1 MNLVSRFVEFNEK
14 QSSLTAGEISVPTL
28 KNEEILIKIK
38 FTSLCRSDI
47 NTFIGKR
54 SEKTPTILGHEIV
67 GEIVA
72 FGPDA
77 GKKDIRSSKLNVG
90 DIVTW
95 GIFASDPEDRLSK
108 IGLPQK
114 ANDLFKY
121 GHETITEHSHLHGGL
136 ADYIILRKNTPL
148 IKFLSPLPLEVC
160 SIVNCSVATVAA
172 SLRLAENLTN
182 RSILI
187 IGAGMLG
194 IIAVAMLQHYE
205 NASVT
210 VVDISE
216 VRLNKARQF
225 GANQTHLFE
234 DFDLNL
240 EFYDIVIDYSGIHEA
255 IHLGMKKLNVGG
267 IAIWVGATFPQK
279 SLSINPE
286 EVIRKILTIK
296 GIHNYNV
303 DDLITAVEFIEHYN
317 QKYKF
322 EQLIEQSFDLE
333 NVQSAFEFALEN
345 NSYRVGISFN

>member
-1 MNLVSRFVEFNEK
+1 MNLVSRFVQFNEK
-14 QSSLTAGEISVPTL
+14 QSLLTTS
-28 KNEEILIKIK
+28 EILVPILKHGETLVK
-38 FTSLCRSDI
+38 VRYTSICRSDI

-72 FGPDA
+72 FGPGAVNNDV
-77 GKKDIRSSKLNVG
+77 RSNQLNLG
-90 DIVTW
+90 DIITW

-108 IGLPQK
+108 LGFPQK

-121 GHETITEHSHLHGGL
+121 GHETITEQSHLHGGF

-148 IKFLSPLPLEVC
+148 IKFLNQLPLEVC

-172 SLRLAENLTN
+172 SLRIAGNLSN
-182 RSILI
+182 KNVLI

-194 IIAVAMLQHYE
+194 VIAVAMLHNQ
-205 NASVT
+205 NVSSIT

-216 VRLNKARQF
+216 IRLTKAKQF
-225 GANQTHLFE
+225 GAHKIYLFE
-234 DFDLNL
+234 DMDLSL

-255 IHLGMKKLNVGG
+255 IDLGIKKLNIGG

-279 SLSINPE
+279 PLSINPE
-286 EVIRKILTIK
+286 EIIRKILTIK

-303 DDLITAVEFIEHYN
+303 DDLITAVAFVEEYSRTY
-317 QKYKF
+317 QF
-322 EQLIEQSFDLE
+322 EQLIEQTFDLE
-333 NVQSAFEFALEN
+333 NIQSAFEYALEHN
-345 NSYRVGISFN
+345 PYRVGISFN